1 MAPSH
6 PSPALDLSQEFAI
19 LSPRNDEISAGSDS
33 DTEISDKLT
42 YLHGKLQNMKSR
54 LELRKMAEA
63 AEAREAEG
71 DEAEKGDKKRKKGTA
86 ASAKKAP
93 KAKKPRSKQV
103 ERRRIVWVIFNNTQ
117 KEEGRFPYEQ
127 RKEADE
133 KIELLRSKSKRL
145 YWLQAVKESLG
156 GAALPPGSKVVVAAT
171 KVPEVVVE
179 EAEEEEEEEEAE
191 EEEEEDEDE
200 E

>member
-1 MAPSH
+1 MASSH
-6 PSPALDLSQEFAI
+6 PSPALDLSREFAI
-19 LSPRNDEISAGSDS
+19 LPPLNDEISAGSGS

-42 YLHGKLQNMKSR
+42 YPVGKLENMKSR

-63 AEAREAEG
+63 ADAREADG

-86 ASAKKAP
+86 AAAKKAP
-93 KAKKPRSKQV
+93 KAKKSRSKPV

-117 KEEGRFPYEQ
+117 KEEGRYPYDQ

-145 YWLQAVKESLG
+145 YWLQAVKESIG
-156 GAALPPGSKVVVAAT
+156 GTALPAGSKVVVAAS
-171 KVPEVVVE
+171 KLPEVVLE
-179 EAEEEEEEEEAE
+179 DEEEEEEEEEAE
-191 EEEEEDEDE
+191 EDEEDDDE
-200 E
+200 